1 MAGTPSSGG
10 GFNILNHQV
19 HEKLTLD
26 NLLIWKAQVLLVVRG
41 ARLMEFLEGTKVKP
55 DEFITI
61 GKPDKSKE
69 RVPNPAYTTWLTQ
82 DAQLL
87 SYLVSTMSKEVLA
100 QVATCDTSVEVWA
113 EVQNMFAS
121 QSRSR
126 IMHLRAK
133 LVSSRKGEL
142 STAAYFTKMKGYAD
156 EMVTAGKRLE
166 DGDIVSYI
174 LTGLDADYNPLVE
187 NINSRSEPIS
197 LSSLYAQLL
206 SAEAQLEN

>member
-1 MAGTPSSGG
+1 
-10 GFNILNHQV
+10 
-19 HEKLTLD
+19 
-26 NLLIWKAQVLLVVRG
+26 
-41 ARLMEFLEGTKVKP
+41 MEFLEGTKVKP

-61 GKPDKSKE
+61 DKPDKSKE
-69 RVPNPAYTTWLTQ
+69 RVPNPACTTWLTQ

-100 QVATCDTSVEVWA
+100 QVATCDTSAEVWA
-113 EVQNMFAS
+113 EVQNMFSS

-133 LVSSRKGEL
+133 LASSRKGEL
-142 STAAYFTKMKGYAD
+142 SAAAYFAKMKGYTD
-156 EMVTAGKRLE
+156 EMAAAGKRLE
-166 DGDIVSYI
+166 DDDIVSYI

-206 SAEAQLEN
+206 SAEVQLKNQNNFQMSANVAHRGGYAPGRGHRRDGG